1 MQFTF
6 TGKDKEIIDL
16 LTQTVKQHD
25 IDGYLVGGYVR
36 DKILDRPS
44 TDIDV
49 VCVGDGIDF
58 AQKFARLCPRSTR
71 VNVFKNFGT
80 AQVVVDGFEVEF
92 VGARKES
99 YRSDSRKPIV
109 ENGTFQDDQNRRD
122 LTINT
127 LAISLRETDHYTIID
142 TFGGLKDLENKIIKT
157 PLDPRITFSD
167 DPLRILRAIRFATQL
182 GFNIEASTWDGIVT
196 MAERLSIISQE
207 RITTEINKIILA
219 QKPSLGFYALDDA
232 GILKSVIP
240 EMCDLKGVDVRNGV
254 GHKDNFHHTLEVL
267 DNLSEHT
274 DNLWLRW
281 AALMHDIAK
290 PATKR
295 FSRQHG
301 WTFHGH
307 EVVGVPMTKTIF
319 KRMKLPLDKTLS
331 YVQKLVRL
339 HLRPISLTKDN
350 ITDSAIRRL
359 LFDAGEDI
367 DDLMKL
373 CRADITSKN
382 PRKVQN
388 YLHNYDIVTQKL
400 IEVEEKDQ
408 IRNWQPPLSGTEIM
422 TLFDLKPSKTVGI
435 LKTAIKDAILD
446 GVIPNSYD
454 DALAYCKRLMAERE
468 SSEPA

>member
-6 TGKDKEIIDL
+6 TGKDKLIIDL
-16 LTQTVKQHD
+16 LTETVLKHD

-58 AQKFARLCPRSTR
+58 AQKFAKLCPRSTR

-80 AQVVVDGFEVEF
+80 AQVVVDGYEVEF

-109 ENGTFQDDQNRRD
+109 ENGTFEDDQNRRD

-127 LAISLRETDHYTIID
+127 LAISLKEKENYTIID
-142 TFGGLKDLENKIIKT
+142 TFGGLKDLQNKIIKT
-157 PLDPRITFSD
+157 PLDPNITFSD

-182 GFNIEASTWDGIVT
+182 GFNIEEKTWDGIVA
-196 MAERLSIISQE
+196 MADRLSIISQE
-207 RITTEINKIILA
+207 RITTEINKIIMA
-219 QKPSLGFYALDDA
+219 KKPSLGFYALDDA
-232 GILKSVIP
+232 GILESILP
-240 EMCDLKGVDVRNGV
+240 ELCNLKGVEIRNGV

-267 DNLSEHT
+267 DNLCET
-274 DNLWLRW
+274 ADDLWLRW
-281 AALMHDIAK
+281 SALMHDIAK

-295 FSRQHG
+295 FSQQHG

-307 EVVGVPMTKTIF
+307 EVVGVPITKTIF
-319 KRMKLPLDKTLS
+319 KRMKLPLDKTLN

-339 HLRPISLTKDN
+339 HLRPISLTKEN
-350 ITDSAIRRL
+350 ISDSAIRRL

-382 PRKVQN
+382 PRKVQT
-388 YLHNYDIVTQKL
+388 YLRNYDIVTQKL
-400 IEVEEKDQ
+400 IEVEEKDHV
-408 IRNWQPPLSGTEIM
+408 RNWQPPVSGTDIM
-422 TLFDLKPSKTVGI
+422 TLFDLKPGRKVGI

-446 GVIPNSYD
+446 GVIPNSYE
-454 DALAYCKRLMAERE
+454 DALAYCKNILEE
-468 SSEPA
+468 SKVST

>member
-1 MQFTF
+1 VGMQFTF
-6 TGKDKEIIDL
+6 TGKDKFIIDL
-16 LTQTVKQHD
+16 LTETVIQHN

-36 DKILDRPS
+36 DKLLNRQS
-44 TDIDV
+44 MDIDV

-58 AQKFARLCPRSTR
+58 AQKFAKQCTLSTR
-71 VNVFKNFGT
+71 VNVFKSFGT
-80 AQVVVDGFEVEF
+80 AQVVVGGFEVEF

-109 ENGTFQDDQNRRD
+109 ENGTFEDDQNRRD

-127 LAISLRETDHYTIID
+127 LAISLKEKENYTIID
-142 TFGGLKDLENKIIKT
+142 SFGGLDDLKNKVIKT
-157 PLDPRITFSD
+157 PLDPSITFSD
-167 DPLRILRAIRFATQL
+167 DPLRILRAIRFSTQL
-182 GFNIEASTWDGIVT
+182 GFDIEEKTWNGIVE
-196 MAERLSIISQE
+196 MAPRLSIISQE
-207 RITTEINKIILA
+207 RITTEINKIILSP
-219 QKPSLGFYALDDA
+219 KPSIGFYALDDA
-232 GILKSVIP
+232 GILDDILP
-240 EMCDLKGVDVRNGV
+240 ELCNLKGVDIRNGI

-267 DNLSEHT
+267 DNLSLTT

-281 AALMHDIAK
+281 SALMHDIAK

-295 FSRQHG
+295 FSQQHG

-307 EVVGVPMTKTIF
+307 EVVGVSITKSIF
-319 KRMKLPLDKTLS
+319 KRMKLPLDQTLS

-339 HLRPISLTKDN
+339 HLRPISLTKEN

-382 PRKVQN
+382 SKKVQS
-388 YLHNYDIVTQKL
+388 YLLNYDIVTQKL

-408 IRNWQPPLSGTEIM
+408 IRNWQPPLSGNEIM
-422 TLFDLKPSKTVGI
+422 EQFNLKPSREVGV

-446 GVIPNSYD
+446 GKIPNSYE
-454 DALAYCKRLMAERE
+454 DALAYCRDLVTEKGM
-468 SSEPA
+468 S